1 MEECHTRTGSA
12 VRGSFGNGIEL
23 FKSGRYLAQSISKL
37 VCGVLLSSHRKH
49 ILGHWARLKL
59 QDRSELGVLIP
70 VGPPCRARLDLVFLV
85 HYHP

>member
-1 MEECHTRTGSA
+1 MEECSTGTGFA

-37 VCGVLLSSHRKH
+37 VCGVLFSPYRKH

-70 VGPPCRARLDLVFLV
+70 VGPPCRARLDLVYFLSLKG
-85 HYHP
+85 

>member
-1 MEECHTRTGSA
+1 MEECSTGTGFA

-37 VCGVLLSSHRKH
+37 VCGVLLSGYRKH
-49 ILGHWARLKL
+49 ILGHWARLNL

-70 VGPPCRARLDLVFLV
+70 VGPPCRARLDLVFS
-85 HYHP
+85 